1 MQAVRLYLLG
11 FLTLFLELV
20 LIRYLA
26 GNIWNLGYFPNL
38 VLLGVF
44 VGMGTGFVFHHR
56 FSDTTSRRLLLG
68 SVILLLALS
77 ALIHFERPAV
87 PGFTRGFAEFDGELF
102 YTATPAKS
110 DQFSLIAFALW
121 FLLVVSIFFLI
132 SQRTAKFFRLFEP
145 LKAYTLDISGS
156 LCGILCF
163 MLMSWLQLPAFLW
176 FVIVLGL
183 YLLVLE
189 QWSARLAAV
198 PLILTVSFIAR
209 YEDTRLLSAPKYTG
223 SIEVR
228 WSPYQKVEYSADSR
242 SGTKDQIFVNGV
254 YHQNMNTGEQ
264 IRRGF
269 YSRPYDDRAQR
280 PELPPYENVLVIGA
294 GSGNDVTAALMHGAK
309 HVDAVEIDPVI
320 AALGRKYHPEKPYDD
335 PRTVVTINDARAFM
349 TRTGRKYDLIV
360 FALTDSLVKVSPMA
374 QLRLENYIYTVDSIR
389 RANNLLTPDGDLLF
403 YNLYRK
409 PWLIQKI
416 KIMIQ
421 QATGRWPRI
430 ISERKDGFA
439 VLLTGKHNQG
449 EALEGT
455 EGIVEPATDDWP
467 FPYLKEKGIPAP
479 YIAAMAGLTFIAAL
493 LLFFVQRSAKGE
505 RLATGISIKL
515 AFLFMG
521 IAFLLL
527 ETKSV
532 IQFSL
537 LFGTTWINSSLVF
550 LGVLALVLAA
560 NWTAALLKNVSRA
573 LWLSYILLIAFCLLT
588 LLYPLSNLLYVENPV
603 LRFITASILTF
614 SPIYFANVI
623 FSITFR
629 DQEIAEHLFG
639 WNLIGATLGGVLEYS
654 SLALGYDRL
663 AIIVAICYT
672 IVFLLLV
679 RRAPAARLVSP
690 GVLRAR

>member
-1 MQAVRLYLLG
+1 MQPIRLFLFG

-38 VLLGVF
+38 VLLSVF
-44 VGMGTGFVFHHR
+44 VGMGTGFVSHHR
-56 FSDTTSRRLLLG
+56 FSETSSRRLLLG
-68 SVILLLALS
+68 SAVLLLGLTALV
-77 ALIHFERPAV
+77 HFERPAV
-87 PGFTRGFAEFDGELF
+87 PGFSRAFAEFDGELF

-110 DQFSLIAFALW
+110 DQFSLIVFALW

-132 SQRTAKFFRLFEP
+132 SQRTAKFFRLFNP

-156 LCGILCF
+156 ICGILFF
-163 MLMSWLQLPAFLW
+163 MLMSWLQVPAFLW
-176 FVIVLGL
+176 FLIVMGL

-189 QWSARLAAV
+189 QWNYRLAVV
-198 PLILTVSFIAR
+198 PLILIVSFIAR

-223 SIEVR
+223 KMEVH
-228 WSPYQKVEYSADSR
+228 WSPYQKVEYSADSK

-254 YHQNMNTGEQ
+254 YHQNMNTGPE

-269 YSRPYDDRAQR
+269 YSRPYEDRAKR
-280 PELPPYENVLVIGA
+280 ADLPPYESVLVIGA

-309 HVDAVEIDPVI
+309 RVDAVEIDPVI
-320 AALGRKYHPEKPYDD
+320 AELGRKLHPEKPYDD
-335 PRTVVTINDARAFM
+335 SRTIVTINDARAFM
-349 TRTGRKYDLIV
+349 TRTARKYDLIV

-389 RANNLLTPDGDLLF
+389 RANELLTPDGDLLF

-416 KIMIQ
+416 KIMIH

-430 ISERKDGFA
+430 IIERKDGFA
-439 VLLTGKHNQG
+439 VLLAGIHNQG
-449 EALEGT
+449 EPLEATDGV
-455 EGIVEPATDDWP
+455 VEPATDDWP
-467 FPYLKEKGIPAP
+467 FPYLKEKGIPRP
-479 YIAAMAGLTFIAAL
+479 YIAAMAGLTSIAAL
-493 LLFFVQRSAKGE
+493 MLFFVHRSAQGE
-505 RLATGISIKL
+505 RLSAGIGVKL

-550 LGVLALVLAA
+550 LGVLSLILAA
-560 NWTAALLKNVSRA
+560 NWAASLIKNAPRA
-573 LWLSYILLIAFCLLT
+573 LWISYLLLIGFCLLT
-588 LLYPLSNLLYVENPV
+588 PFYPLANLLYVESRI

-614 SPIYFANVI
+614 SPIFFANVI

-654 SLALGYDRL
+654 SLALGYERL

-679 RRAPAARLVSP
+679 RRAPAHV
-690 GVLRAR
+690 RAVA